1 MVKIKAFVNGRVCL
15 DGRFVDET
23 IYVDEGTGLIIHKP
37 DETPEDFVDLKGGML
52 CPAFIELQTNGALG
66 FHFTRFEDEAA
77 YHENLHRVSRH
88 YVTQGVGSFYVTLPT
103 VHTCILK
110 KVQISP

>member
-37 DETPEDFVDLKGGML
+37 DETPEDFVDLKGECFVQL
-52 CPAFIELQTNGALG
+52 LLSCKQTVLLVSTLQDL
-66 FHFTRFEDEAA
+66 RM
-77 YHENLHRVSRH
+77 R
-88 YVTQGVGSFYVTLPT
+88 Q
-103 VHTCILK
+103 HTTK
-110 KVQISP
+110 ISTEYLAIT